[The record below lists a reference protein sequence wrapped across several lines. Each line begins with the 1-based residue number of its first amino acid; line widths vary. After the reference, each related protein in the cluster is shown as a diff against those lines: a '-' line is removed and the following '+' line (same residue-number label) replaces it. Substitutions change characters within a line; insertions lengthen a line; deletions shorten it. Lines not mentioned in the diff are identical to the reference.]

1 MEAEWVI
8 SQCNKAFYRPAE
20 GKLVDSW
27 GFISRP
33 THVLVILAIYLLT
46 VFKGPKIMATRKP
59 FELQRPIMV
68 YNLFQIIMNGYMISC
83 YFRLLGGQS
92 LRLWENICCPVSAAQ
107 GFRPYASLEFL
118 QVGKVYYINKIIDLA
133 DTCFFILRKKKS
145 QVTFLHVYHH
155 ISMILCTYVSLMILR
170 DELNMVFIAINSAVH
185 MIMYAYYFLAALGPS
200 VQKYLWWKKY
210 ITTIQIC
217 QFLIALSMLLLS
229 TFQGCPTE
237 RGFVFMWFTN
247 IFVILLMF
255 VKFYIKSYRKNV

>member
-1 MEAEWVI
+1 MLEET
-8 SQCNKAFYRPAE
+8 R
-20 GKLVDSW
+20 KLVDSW

-83 YFRLLGGQS
+83 
-92 LRLWENICCPVSAAQ
+92 
-107 GFRPYASLEFL
+107 
-118 QVGKVYYINKIIDLA
+118 
-133 DTCFFILRKKKS
+133 CFFILRKKKS